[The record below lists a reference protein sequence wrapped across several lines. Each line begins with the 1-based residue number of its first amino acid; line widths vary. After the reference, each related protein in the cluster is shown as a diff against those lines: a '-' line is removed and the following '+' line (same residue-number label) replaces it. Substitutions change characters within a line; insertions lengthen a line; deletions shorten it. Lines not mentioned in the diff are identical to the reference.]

1 MKREEI
7 YRIFS
12 NIPTFNTE
20 RLTLRRMLV
29 SDADDMYEYACRD
42 SVTRYLTWKPHKSRD
57 YTREYLQYIGTH
69 YIIGDFF
76 DWGVIHNRDDKFIG
90 TCGFT
95 RFDYNHNCGEIG
107 YVLNPEYWGQGIA
120 LEAVREV
127 MKFGFEVLGLN
138 RIEAKFIE
146 GNESSRRV
154 MEKAGMTFEGYL
166 RRAMLI
172 KGEYKTIGI
181 YSILSDEFGGKND
194 GML

>member
-12 NIPTFNTE
+12 NIPTLNTE

-29 SDADDMYEYACRD
+29 SDTDDMYEYARRE
-42 SVTRYLTWKPHKSRD
+42 SVTRYLTWNPHRSRD

-69 YIIGDFF
+69 YTIGDFF
-76 DWGVIHNRDDKFIG
+76 EWGVIHNEDDKFIG

-107 YVLNPEYWGQGIA
+107 YVLNPEYWGQGLA
-120 LEAVREV
+120 DEAVLEV
-127 MKFGFEVLGLN
+127 MRFGFEVLGLN

-154 MEKAGMTFEGYL
+154 MEKTGMTFEGYH

-181 YSILSDEFGGKND
+181 CSILKNEFEGENK
-194 GML
+194 

>member
-12 NIPTFNTE
+12 NIPTLATE

-29 SDADDMYEYACRD
+29 SDADDMYEYAHREL
-42 SVTRYLTWKPHKSRD
+42 VTRYLSWRPHPNRE

-69 YIIGDFF
+69 YTIGDFF
-76 DWGVIHNRDDKFIG
+76 DWGVIHNGDDKFIG

-107 YVLNPEYWGQGIA
+107 YVLNPKYWGMGIA
-120 LEAVREV
+120 DEAVREV
-127 MKFGFEVLGLN
+127 MRFGFEVLGLN

-154 MEKAGMTFEGYL
+154 MEKTGMTFEGYH
-166 RRAMLI
+166 RASMLI
-172 KGEYKTIGI
+172 KGEYRTIGVC
-181 YSILSDEFGGKND
+181 SILKNEFMNKKGE
-194 GML
+194 

>member
-12 NIPTFNTE
+12 NIPTLKTE

-29 SDADDMYEYACRD
+29 SDYDDMYEYARLET
-42 SVTRYLTWKPHKSRD
+42 VTRYLTWYLHKNRE

-69 YIIGDFF
+69 YTIGDFF
-76 DWGVIHNRDDKFIG
+76 DWGVIHNGDDKFIG

-95 RFDYNHNCGEIG
+95 KFDYNHNCGEIG

-120 LEAVREV
+120 DEAVREV
-127 MKFGFEVLGLN
+127 MRFGFDVLGLN

-146 GNESSRRV
+146 GNDSSKRV
-154 MEKAGMTFEGYL
+154 MEKTGMTFEGYH
-166 RRAMLI
+166 RKSMLI

-181 YSILSDEFGGKND
+181 CSILKNEFESEEK
-194 GML
+194 

>member
-7 YRIFS
+7 YRVFS
-12 NIPTFNTE
+12 NIPTLNTE

-29 SDADDMYEYACRD
+29 SDTDDMYEYARRE
-42 SVTRYLTWKPHKSRD
+42 SVTRYLTWNPHRSRD

-69 YIIGDFF
+69 YTIGDFF
-76 DWGVIHNRDDKFIG
+76 DWGVIHNGDDKFIG

-107 YVLNPEYWGQGIA
+107 YVLNPEYWGHGFA
-120 LEAVREV
+120 DEAVREV

-138 RIEAKFIE
+138 RIEAKFME

-154 MEKAGMTFEGYL
+154 MEKTGMTFEGYH
-166 RRAMLI
+166 RKSMLI
-172 KGEYKTIGI
+172 KGEYKTIGVC
-181 YSILSDEFGGKND
+181 SILRNEYEGDKKK
-194 GML
+194 